1 MEDLVMLVLVIGIG
15 LKVVVFCLKYWVVR
29 PIIASVKLKIQKD
42 KVVVEPEEEVIDNN
56 ATAVADRI

>member
-1 MEDLVMLVLVIGIG
+1 
-15 LKVVVFCLKYWVVR
+15 LKYWVVR